1 MSFEDLKITK
11 QFLNAIKDSGF
22 EEPTPIQTKA
32 IPPISAGQDV
42 VAIAQTGTGKT
53 AAFALPI
60 LQKVKYAQGDLPRA
74 LVLVPTKELVI
85 QVHSVF
91 KSLSI
96 YTDLRC
102 LALFGGVGPK
112 SQLEELENGS
122 DILIS
127 TPGRF
132 MDLYLRNGLD
142 PKKIKTLILDEA
154 DKMMDMG
161 FMPQLRNIL
170 EIIPSKR
177 QNLLFSA
184 TFPDR
189 VEKLSEEFL
198 LWPTRIEVS
207 PPATPVSTVTQIKT
221 AVPNIRTKLNMVSH
235 LLIDIYPDDR
245 ALVFV
250 RTKEQAETISK
261 FLERTISGGVRGLH
275 SNKAQNTRL
284 HTMSLFREGAIR
296 VLVSTDVSSRGIDVP
311 ETKLVINCTV
321 PRNSADYVHRIG
333 RTGRAFR
340 EGVAHT
346 LYDPSE
352 EAYLNAVESY
362 LPSKNVITEVPIP
375 DCVQIEETPMYE
387 AKDMARDIDAQKRRA
402 DPSFKGAFHEK
413 KHNKNK
419 SKSRQQRSARRRK

>member
-11 QFLNAIKDSGF
+11 QFLNAIEDSGF

-85 QVHSVF
+85 QVHGVF

-198 LWPTRIEVS
+198 LWPTRIEAS

-352 EAYLNAVESY
+352 ESYLNAVESY

-375 DCVQIEETPMYE
+375 DCVQIEETPIYE

-413 KHNKNK
+413 KHNKHK